1 MKERFDLRADYLYNN
16 TFDFK
21 QNNNGL
27 IDNARVLKAQ
37 PKGLLRWEIPV
48 FVGGVGGR
56 RGNGGEVEI

>member
-27 IDNARVLKAQ
+27 IDNAR
-37 PKGLLRWEIPV
+37 
-48 FVGGVGGR
+48 F
-56 RGNGGEVEI
+56 